1 MKRFV
6 LSAFVFAAALSAQP
20 VTYTIDPA
28 HSSAD
33 FSVKHMMVSTVRG
46 SFTKTT
52 GAIVYDANNLSA
64 SSVEAVVDATSVS
77 TRVEAR
83 DNHLKS
89 PDFFDVAKFP
99 TLTFKSKQWYKEGG
113 ALKIKGDFTLHGVTR
128 EVVLAVDGPSP
139 EIKAGNAVKIGASAS
154 VKISRKDY
162 GLVWNRAVEA
172 GGVAVSDE
180 VTITLDI
187 EANKK

>member
-6 LSAFVFAAALSAQP
+6 LSAFVFAAALWGDP

-28 HSSAD
+28 HTSAD

-52 GAIVYDANNLSA
+52 GTIVYDAANLA
-64 SSVEAVVDATSVS
+64 NSSVEATIDATSIS

-99 TLTFKSKQWYKEGG
+99 TITFKSKQWYKEGG
-113 ALKIKGDFTLHGVTR
+113 ALKVKGDLTMHGVTK

-139 EIKAGNAVKIGASAS
+139 EINAGRVTKIGATATLQ
-154 VKISRKDY
+154 VNRKDF
-162 GLVWNRAVEA
+162 GLLWNRAIEA
-172 GGVAVSDE
+172 GGVTVSDE
-180 VTITLDI
+180 VTITIDI